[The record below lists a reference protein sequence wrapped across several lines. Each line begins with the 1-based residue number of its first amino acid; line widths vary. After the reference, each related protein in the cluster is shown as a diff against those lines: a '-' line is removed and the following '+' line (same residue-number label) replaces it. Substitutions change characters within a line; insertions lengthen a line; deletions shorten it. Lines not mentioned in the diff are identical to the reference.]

1 MLTRRQWLQ
10 AGAATLAPGA
20 WAQDGGSVIAA
31 RFGSLPARPGR
42 VFASGPPAGVLLAAL
57 APQQLLGWRPR
68 PADAAIVATAASLI
82 RLGLVKTPRR

>member
-10 AGAATLAPGA
+10 AGAATLASVLHQSGV

-57 APQQLLGWRPR
+57 AAQYVI
-68 PADAAIVATAASLI
+68 D
-82 RLGLVKTPRR
+82 GLKAVFA

>member
-10 AGAATLAPGA
+10 AGAATLASNLYQGGV

-42 VFASGPPAGVLLAAL
+42 VFASGPPRRRSSLLL
-57 APQQLLGWRPR
+57 CFGLTG
-68 PADAAIVATAASLI
+68 I
-82 RLGLVKTPRR
+82 RSKSFLQN